1 MLFATQRPATIV
13 MTSGTGSTGRRA
25 QSCATCLAG
34 PVMSARGTAA
44 DPSQGHGVRSPPV
57 HVGFALLT
65 LFPGRVGGSE
75 SNVRGLLSEF
85 SRGRGPERMTVL
97 ANRHVA
103 REYAGWARGGIAIH
117 QVRSYRAGNRDAT
130 RLMAM
135 VGAALAPRVV
145 ARDVPKSIDVLHHA
159 VTVPI
164 PKLRGTPTV
173 TTVYDL
179 QHHDLPHLFSRGERA
194 FRSWAYDGA
203 ARAADL
209 ALTTSEYSRRRLVD
223 VLDIDPTRI
232 EAIPMGIEHD
242 RFQPAPT
249 DADERIAPGLPERF
263 VLYPANLWPHKNH
276 ARLIEAF
283 GRVSDREL
291 GLVLTGQTYGRDG
304 ELREAAVRAGVAER
318 VHHLGHVAPD
328 ELPALMRSSQALV
341 FPSLYE
347 GFGSP
352 PLEAMA
358 CGCPV
363 ASSRKA
369 SLAEMVGDAAVFL
382 DPESA
387 DSIADAIDRVTGDR
401 KLAAELRERGIR
413 HAGGFTWQACA
424 QRHRVAYER
433 VAETR
438 GPTRGSNSQ

>member
-1 MLFATQRPATIV
+1 
-13 MTSGTGSTGRRA
+13 
-25 QSCATCLAG
+25 
-34 PVMSARGTAA
+34 
-44 DPSQGHGVRSPPV
+44 V

-75 SNVRGLLSEF
+75 GNVRGLLAEF
-85 SRGRGPERMTVL
+85 RRGQGPERVTVL

-103 REYAGWARGGIAIH
+103 GAYAGWTGGKIAIH
-117 QVRSYRAGNRDAT
+117 EVRSYRAGDHDAT
-130 RLMAM
+130 RLLAM

-145 ARDVPKSIDVLHHA
+145 ARDVPKSLDVLHHA

-164 PKLRGTPTV
+164 PKLRGTPTI

-179 QHHDLPHLFSRGERA
+179 QHHDLPQLFSRGERA
-194 FRSWAYDGA
+194 FRRWAYDSA
-203 ARAADL
+203 ARTADL
-209 ALTTSEYSRRRLVD
+209 TLTTSDYSRGRLAE
-223 VLDIDPTRI
+223 VLGIDPERI
-232 EAIPMGIEHD
+232 ESIPMGIDHD
-242 RFQPAPT
+242 RFQPTPT
-249 DADERIAPGLPERF
+249 DADERIAPGLPGRF
-263 VLYPANLWPHKNH
+263 VLFPANLWPHKNH

-291 GLVLTGQTYGRDG
+291 GLVLTGQTYGRD
-304 ELREAAVRAGVAER
+304 EEVRQAAARANVTER
-318 VHHLGHVAPD
+318 VHHLGHVSPD
-328 ELPALMRSSQALV
+328 ELPALMRSAQALV

-369 SLAEMVGDAAVFL
+369 SLDEMVGDAALAL
-382 DPESA
+382 DPESV
-387 DSIADAIDRVTGDR
+387 DSIADAIDRVTGDVE
-401 KLAAELRERGIR
+401 LAAGLRERGIR

-424 QRHRVAYER
+424 ERHRAAYER

-438 GPTRGSNSQ
+438 GLTGGSNSQ

>member
-1 MLFATQRPATIV
+1 
-13 MTSGTGSTGRRA
+13 
-25 QSCATCLAG
+25 
-34 PVMSARGTAA
+34 
-44 DPSQGHGVRSPPV
+44 V
-57 HVGFALLT
+57 HVGLALLT

-75 SNVRGLLSEF
+75 SNVRGLLAEF
-85 SRGRGPERMTVL
+85 SQGQGPERVTVL

-103 REYAGWARGGIAIH
+103 RAYAGWADGRIAIR
-117 QVRSYRAGNRDAT
+117 QVRSYRAGNRNTT
-130 RLMAM
+130 RLLAM
-135 VGAALAPRVV
+135 VAAALTPRLV
-145 ARDVPKSIDVLHHA
+145 ARDVPKSFDVLHHA

-164 PKLRGTPTV
+164 PSLPGTPTV

-179 QHHDLPHLFSRGERA
+179 QHHDLPQLFSRSERA
-194 FRSWAYDGA
+194 FRRWAYDRA

-209 ALTTSEYSRRRLVD
+209 TLTTSDYSRDRLAA
-223 VLDIDPTRI
+223 VLSIDPGRI
-232 EAIPMGIEHD
+232 VAIPMGIDHE
-242 RFQPAPT
+242 RFQPTPT
-249 DADERIAPGLPERF
+249 KADERIAPRVPERF
-263 VLYPANLWPHKNH
+263 VLFPANLWAHKNH

-283 GRVSDREL
+283 GAVKDREL
-291 GLVLTGQTYGRDG
+291 ELVLTGQTYGREG
-304 ELREAAVRAGVAER
+304 ELREAAARAGVAKR

-328 ELPALMRSSQALV
+328 ELPALMRAARALV

-369 SLAEMVGDAAVFL
+369 SLDQMVGEAALAL
-382 DPESA
+382 DPDSV
-387 DSIADAIDRVTGDR
+387 DSIADAIDRVTSDLELVSG
-401 KLAAELRERGIR
+401 LRERGIR

-424 QRHRVAYER
+424 ERHRAAYER

-438 GPTRGSNSQ
+438 GLPRGSNSR

>member
-1 MLFATQRPATIV
+1 M
-13 MTSGTGSTGRRA
+13 
-25 QSCATCLAG
+25 
-34 PVMSARGTAA
+34 
-44 DPSQGHGVRSPPV
+44 

-75 SNVRGLLSEF
+75 GNVRGLLSEF
-85 SRGRGPERMTVL
+85 SRGRGPERVTVL
-97 ANRHVA
+97 ANRHVVSA
-103 REYAGWARGGIAIH
+103 YSGLSGGTVAIH
-117 QVRSYRAGNRDAT
+117 EVRSYRPGDRDVT
-130 RLMAM
+130 RLLAM
-135 VGAALAPRVV
+135 TAAAALPRVV
-145 ARDVPKSIDVLHHA
+145 ARDVPASIEVLHHA

-179 QHHDLPHLFSRGERA
+179 QHHDLPQLFSRGERT
-194 FRSWAYDGA
+194 FRRWAYDGA

-209 ALTTSEYSRRRLVD
+209 TLTTSDYSRRRLAE
-223 VLDIDPTRI
+223 VLDLDPQSI
-232 EAIPMGIEHD
+232 ESIPMGIDHD
-242 RFQPAPT
+242 RFQPSPT
-249 DADERIAPGLPERF
+249 EADERIAPRLPERF

-276 ARLIEAF
+276 ARLIEAL
-283 GRVSDREL
+283 GRVADREL
-291 GLVLTGQTYGRDG
+291 DLVLTGQTYGREG
-304 ELREAAVRAGVAER
+304 ELREAAARAGVADR

-328 ELPALMRSSQALV
+328 ELPAMMRSARALV

-363 ASSRKA
+363 ASSTKA
-369 SLAEMVGDAAVFL
+369 SLEQMVGDAALPL

-387 DSIADAIDRVTGDR
+387 DSIAHAIDRVTGDSE
-401 KLAAELRERGIR
+401 LAEELRERGIR

-424 QRHRVAYER
+424 EGHRAAYER
-433 VAETR
+433 VAATR
-438 GPTRGSNSQ
+438 EPAPGSTNS

>member
-1 MLFATQRPATIV
+1 M
-13 MTSGTGSTGRRA
+13 
-25 QSCATCLAG
+25 
-34 PVMSARGTAA
+34 
-44 DPSQGHGVRSPPV
+44 

-85 SRGRGPERMTVL
+85 SRGRGPERVTVL

-103 REYAGWARGGIAIH
+103 REYAGSAGGRIAVH

-130 RLMAM
+130 RLLAM
-135 VGAALAPRVV
+135 VAAAVTPGVV
-145 ARDVPKSIDVLHHA
+145 ARDVPRSLDVLHHA
-159 VTVPI
+159 VTVPV
-164 PKLRGTPTV
+164 PKLAGTPTV

-179 QHHDLPHLFSRGERA
+179 QHHDLPELFSRGERV
-194 FRSWAYDGA
+194 FRRWAYDGA

-209 ALTTSEYSRRRLVD
+209 TLTTSEYSRARLVD

-232 EAIPMGIEHD
+232 EAIPMGIEHE

-249 DADERIAPGLPERF
+249 DADERIAPRLPERF

-276 ARLIEAF
+276 RRLIEAF

-291 GLVLTGQTYGRDG
+291 GLVLTGQTYGREG

-328 ELPALMRSSQALV
+328 ELPALMRSAQALV

-363 ASSRKA
+363 ASSRRA
-369 SLAEMVGDAAVFL
+369 SLKEMLGDAAL
-382 DPESA
+382 ALEPESV
-387 DSIADAIDRVTGDR
+387 DSIAGAIDRVTGDTE
-401 KLAAELRERGIR
+401 LADDLRRRGIR

-424 QRHRVAYER
+424 ERHRAAYGR

-438 GPTRGSNSQ
+438 GPARGSNCQ

>member
-1 MLFATQRPATIV
+1 
-13 MTSGTGSTGRRA
+13 
-25 QSCATCLAG
+25 
-34 PVMSARGTAA
+34 
-44 DPSQGHGVRSPPV
+44 V
-57 HVGFALLT
+57 HVGLALLT

-75 SNVRGLLSEF
+75 SNVQGLLSEF
-85 SRGRGPERMTVL
+85 SRGRGPERVTVL

-103 REYAGWARGGIAIH
+103 RAYAGWSGSGIAVH
-117 QVRSYRAGNRDAT
+117 EVRSYRAGDRDAT
-130 RLMAM
+130 RLLAMMA
-135 VGAALAPRVV
+135 AALAPRRV
-145 ARDVPKSIDVLHHA
+145 AKDVPKSIEVLHHA

-164 PKLRGTPTV
+164 PALPGTPAV

-179 QHHDLPHLFSRGERA
+179 QHHDLPQLFSRGERA
-194 FRSWAYDGA
+194 FRRWAYDGA

-209 ALTTSEYSRRRLVD
+209 TLTTSDYSRGRLTD
-223 VLDIDPTRI
+223 VLDIDPKRI
-232 EAIPMGIEHD
+232 ESIPMGIDHE
-242 RFQPAPT
+242 RFRPAAT
-249 DADERIAPGLPERF
+249 EADERIAPSLPERF

-283 GRVSDREL
+283 GRVKDREL
-291 GLVLTGQTYGRDG
+291 ELVLTGQTYGREG
-304 ELREAAVRAGVAER
+304 ELREAAAQAGVTKR

-328 ELPALMRSSQALV
+328 ELPALMRSAQAMV

-369 SLAEMVGDAAVFL
+369 SLDEMVGDAALAL
-382 DPESA
+382 DPDSV
-387 DSIADAIDRVTGDR
+387 DSIADSIDRVTGDLE
-401 KLAAELRERGIR
+401 LASDLRERGIR

-424 QRHRVAYER
+424 ERHRYAYER
-433 VAETR
+433 VAR
-438 GPTRGSNSQ
+438 NSGEQPGL